1 MRPEARK
8 LLRDALDAAE
18 AILEFVK
25 GLTLD
30 DYKRS
35 ELVTSAVERQ
45 FEIMGEAISQLR
57 QVDEAVAQRIPEV
70 GRVVDFRNVLIHRYA
85 DVDDAIVWGI
95 VEGKLPALRAAIQS
109 LLAEETDA

>member
-8 LLRDALDAAE
+8 LLRDALDACD
-18 AILEFVK
+18 AILRFVH

-30 DYKRS
+30 DYRKN

-45 FEIMGEAISQLR
+45 FEIMGEAISRLR
-57 QVDEAVAQRIPEV
+57 QADAAVAQRIPEV

-85 DVDDAIVWGI
+85 DVDDEIVWGV
-95 VEGKLPALRAAIQS
+95 VEGKLPALHAAIGE
-109 LLAEETDA
+109 LLTEP

>member
-8 LLRDALDAAE
+8 LLRDALDACE
-18 AILEFVK
+18 AIQRFVH

-30 DYKRS
+30 DYAKN

-45 FEIMGEAISQLR
+45 FEILGEAISRLR
-57 QVDEAVAQRIPEV
+57 QVDAAVAQRIPEV

-85 DVDDAIVWGI
+85 DIDDAIVWGV
-95 VEGKLPALRAAIQS
+95 VEGKLPALRAAIQAM
-109 LLAEETDA
+109 LAEQ